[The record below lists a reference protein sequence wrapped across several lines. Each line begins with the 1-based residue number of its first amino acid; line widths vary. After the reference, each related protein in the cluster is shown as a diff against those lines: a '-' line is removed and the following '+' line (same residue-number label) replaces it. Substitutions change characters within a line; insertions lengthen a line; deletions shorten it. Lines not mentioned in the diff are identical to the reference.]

1 MSGYN
6 LGVAVGGFAR
16 LIQDHFGIY
25 PKCFTEKLIPWL
37 KGYCQEIPAGLPR
50 G

>member
-25 PKCFTEKLIPWL
+25 PIP
-37 KGYCQEIPAGLPR
+37 GYREIIEGD
-50 G
+50 

>member
-16 LIQDHFGIY
+16 LIQDHFGNLPEVFY
-25 PKCFTEKLIPWL
+25 GKTYSVV
-37 KGYCQEIPAGLPR
+37 KGDGCRADR
-50 G
+50 N

>member
-37 KGYCQEIPAGLPR
+37 KEMGAEPIETDWDW
-50 G
+50 